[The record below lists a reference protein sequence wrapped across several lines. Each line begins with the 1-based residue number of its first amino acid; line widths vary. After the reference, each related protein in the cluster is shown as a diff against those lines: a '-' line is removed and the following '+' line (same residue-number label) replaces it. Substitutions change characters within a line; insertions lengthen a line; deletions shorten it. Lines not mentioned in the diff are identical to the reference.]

1 MEVHLKYMKE
11 ITDKLAS
18 IGSPITEENQVVTLL
33 GSLPHSYSTLVTA
46 LEARA
51 DNLKL
56 SQVQQAL
63 IQEEIKLISRS
74 KQDVDTTE
82 DPSFS
87 AMVGAQ
93 GGRPW
98 KPRCYSCGQ
107 IGHNHWDCLK

>member
-46 LEARA
+46 LEAHA

-74 KQDVDTTE
+74 KQDVNLIWLAT
-82 DPSFS
+82 FS
-87 AMVGAQ
+87 Q
-93 GGRPW
+93 L
-98 KPRCYSCGQ
+98 SCG
-107 IGHNHWDCLK
+107 NKR